1 MGTSGKG
8 MEREG
13 MEREGMAISEDGMM
27 GGATRL
33 DALESTKM
41 SVYGEG
47 KDLEQGE
54 M

>member
-1 MGTSGKG
+1 MGTSSKG
-8 MEREG
+8 MEG
-13 MEREGMAISEDGMM
+13 EGMAISEDGMM

-41 SVYGEG
+41 SMYGEG

>member
-13 MEREGMAISEDGMM
+13 MAILEDGMM